1 MFSLCGVLSGLFLA
15 VDFQLNNKF
24 RCRGSERGSG
34 GTTDGYEWGVE
45 AHSLWTIVYAV
56 ALFLFTLAWLLLER
70 EVLSKKVKGEGGK
83 VKREEKE
90 RSGEIK
96 WVEKM

>member
-24 RCRGSERGSG
+24 RCRGAEQGSEGAMEEY
-34 GTTDGYEWGVE
+34 DWGME

-70 EVLSKKVKGEGGK
+70 EVLSKKVRGKGSGK
-83 VKREEKE
+83 WRKRYKDENDEVK
-90 RSGEIK
+90 
-96 WVEKM
+96 

>member
-1 MFSLCGVLSGLFLA
+1 MFSLCGVLSGLCLA

-24 RCRGSERGSG
+24 RCRGSDQSGSRPV
-34 GTTDGYEWGVE
+34 EEVPKWGME

-70 EVLSKKVKGEGGK
+70 EVLSKKVR
-83 VKREEKE
+83 REEEEESK
-90 RSGEIK
+90 GDTK
-96 WVEKM
+96 PY